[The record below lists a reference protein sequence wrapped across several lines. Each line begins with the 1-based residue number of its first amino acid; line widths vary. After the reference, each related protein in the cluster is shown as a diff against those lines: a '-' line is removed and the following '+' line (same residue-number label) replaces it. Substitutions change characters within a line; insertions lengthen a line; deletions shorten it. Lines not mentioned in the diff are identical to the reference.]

1 MNVLGFSTPDLGHK
15 LRSPWANEPTYPSV
29 MGAHPTSKHN
39 GLLAVDPPETIGRDA
54 IPQGLQSTT
63 GDFDLHHQGGGFSDF
78 HEKRI
83 RKGSTGRKNNR
94 FEVKSSIFLNK
105 KYSWKSKQKDFL

>member
-1 MNVLGFSTPDLGHK
+1 
-15 LRSPWANEPTYPSV
+15 

-63 GDFDLHHQGGGFSDF
+63 GDFDLHHEGGGIFGFSQKTDT
-78 HEKRI
+78 KR
-83 RKGSTGRKNNR
+83 KHGTKLTVLD
-94 FEVKSSIFLNK
+94 VKSSIFLNT
-105 KYSWKSKQKDFL
+105 KYIVGKANKKDFL